1 MSQKD
6 DFSRPTKSKKCKFKL
21 QQLTYRNFIV
31 IWMSYDIVVNVCIYL
46 VCVSMHFLDLSIT
59 RKFSLPALFVT
70 FPSVFVCIWIC
81 LSRENLLLCLRNIEP
96 IESYIFSD
104 TICWGSISR
113 AEHSRTTREQRE
125 TSETASIDYRGPIWP
140 WKSRAAYIIPYF
152 MSHVSSLK
160 FHTI

>member
-6 DFSRPTKSKKCKFKL
+6 DFSRPTKYKKCKFKL

-59 RKFSLPALFVT
+59 RKFSLPALF
-70 FPSVFVCIWIC
+70 
-81 LSRENLLLCLRNIEP
+81 LSFCFCVHVLNLLFCLRNIESV
-96 IESYIFSD
+96 ESYIFSD
-104 TICWGSISR
+104 TRGEGSVPPVTICWGSISR

-125 TSETASIDYRGPIWP
+125 SSETASIDYRGPIWP
-140 WKSRAAYIIPYF
+140 WMSRACIVSY
-152 MSHVSSLK
+152 HVSCLR
-160 FHTI
+160 